1 MIARPS
7 NLRTCRFCIMDE
19 SEGGVVFD
27 ETGQCN
33 CCREAIERRPHE
45 WWPGPDGKVR
55 LDRLVERLRSE
66 GKGRRYD
73 AMVGL
78 SGGIDSAFLVHH
90 MASEYGLR
98 LLAVHIDG
106 GWNSEPAV
114 RNIETLVRAL
124 DLDLHTVVIEWQEM
138 RDLQLSFLR
147 AGVLNQDFPQDHAF
161 FATLFR
167 TARRHGIRSFLS
179 GVNFSSESVS
189 IPGSD
194 APPSIDGAHVAA
206 IHKRFGTIPLKT
218 YPVMRLTEY
227 LWTTRAL
234 RRPVI
239 EKPLNFLN
247 YDKEDAK
254 RILGSRY
261 GWRDYGSKHSESR
274 FTKFYQDIYL
284 PRKHMIDKRRIQL
297 SSLIVSGQLTRDEA
311 LAEVARRPIDD
322 RQAALDIRFVAKKLG
337 IATGELE
344 RLIDSPP
351 VPHYHYPS
359 DHKLHAR
366 LMRLRRWLRG
376 RGPGSKA
383 AA

>member
-1 MIARPS
+1 MKSRAT
-7 NLRTCRFCIMDE
+7 NLRVCRFCVMDE
-19 SEGGVVFD
+19 SEAGVVFD

-33 CCREAIERRPHE
+33 CCRSAIERQAHE
-45 WWPGPDGKVR
+45 WWPGPEGVAR
-55 LDRLVERLRSE
+55 TERLVGRLREE

-90 MASEYGLR
+90 MATEYGLR
-98 LLAVHIDG
+98 LLAVHVDG

-124 DLDLHTVVIEWQEM
+124 DLDLHTEVIEWREM
-138 RDLQLSFLR
+138 RDLQLAFLR

-167 TARRHGIRSFLS
+167 TARRLGIRTFLS
-179 GVNFSSESVS
+179 GVNFSSESMS

-194 APPSIDGAHVAA
+194 APPSIDGTHVAA
-206 IHKRFGTIPLKT
+206 IHRRFGTVPLRT
-218 YPVMRLTEY
+218 YPVMRLGEY
-227 LWTTRAL
+227 LWTTRVL
-234 RRPVI
+234 GRPVI
-239 EKPLNFLN
+239 EKPLNFFN
-247 YDKEDAK
+247 YDKEEAKHILDA
-254 RILGSRY
+254 RY

-297 SSLIVSGQLTRDEA
+297 SSLIVSGQMTRGEA
-311 LAEVARRPIDD
+311 LDEIARRPVEEH
-322 RQAALDIRFVAKKLG
+322 QAMLDIRFVAKKLG
-337 IATGELE
+337 IGADELE

-351 VPHYHYPS
+351 VPHSRYRS
-359 DHKLHAR
+359 DRLLHSQ

-376 RGPGSKA
+376 EARREGIGA
-383 AA
+383 